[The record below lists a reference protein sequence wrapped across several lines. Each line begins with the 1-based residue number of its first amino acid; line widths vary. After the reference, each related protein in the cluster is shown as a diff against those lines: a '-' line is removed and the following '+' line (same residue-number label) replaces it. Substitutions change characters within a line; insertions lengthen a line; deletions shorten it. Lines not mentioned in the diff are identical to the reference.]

1 MPSNISLNV
10 TSQTTAAQLDDFA
23 KQLGDGERLKGKKND
38 DGSITLYSSSSEPSL
53 ISKLSGRAEKRA
65 AAAHEAINLVTK
77 SNPHFGEV
85 EKGDVKALLSRAA
98 VSKPSTDA
106 LKVIA
111 NHLSAIEARA
121 IANQKP
127 ADIPSMAELPFNA
140 RADLRDGAQALGGLI
155 SNRSQDKP
163 AYDVAIRDMATG
175 LAAALGS
182 EPLASLFP
190 NAALSDGTDLIE
202 ALSLQIQSEVTDP
215 ALGKAGKNAADGF
228 AKQVFLKASDIL
240 LGASITPGSTDVVID
255 GTTYERREQLG
266 NPGGFGTAY
275 RYEATDGSGSIAVK
289 FQNSD
294 DPDKTEA
301 FRQEIPAH
309 KQASASGH
317 ENILKFHGAMRT
329 ETGGFAIASELA
341 TGGEAGDI
349 APTLLQ
355 MRKDG
360 MAASSEAVNAV
371 ILTMLKDMGAGLLD
385 MHATA
390 GMSHLDFKPPNA
402 FVSEDGFVKVADFGT
417 AVTSNTP
424 FLKDAAAVDQTR
436 WRDATAL
443 FMENEMPD
451 AKGFIAR
458 GKEMKQDD
466 FAKAFFPESLVDG
479 KYDRDAMRDNVSKR
493 AVGFMNTLTTQFEKA
508 ATDEY
513 LSTITFDGT
522 AADMF
527 SLGVT
532 AINML
537 IGDDYLSG
545 SQTGQFL
552 TEVSADS
559 ISMLKSGVLP
569 VGDHD
574 GALRPSTGDQGIDD
588 LLNALLNPDA
598 SQRPHDLDS
607 LLALEAFQRP
617 NVGSDSA
624 RMLLSGVIRGDTGMI
639 SEAAIMMD

>member
-23 KQLGDGERLKGKKND
+23 RQLGDGERLKGKKND
-38 DGSITLYSSSSEPSL
+38 DGSITLYSSSNEPSL
-53 ISKLSGRAEKRA
+53 MSKLSGRADKRA
-65 AAAHEAINLVTK
+65 AAAHEAIKLVTK
-77 SNPHFGEV
+77 SNPHFGDV
-85 EKGDVKALLSRAA
+85 EKGDVKALLSRGA

-111 NHLSAIEARA
+111 NHLAAIEARA
-121 IANQKP
+121 IAKEKP

-140 RADLRDGAQALGGLI
+140 RADLRDGAEALGGLI
-155 SNRSQDKP
+155 SNRSQDKS
-163 AYDVAIRDMATG
+163 AYDTAIRDMATG
-175 LAAALGS
+175 LATALGS
-182 EPLASLFP
+182 EPLSSLYP
-190 NAALSDGTDLIE
+190 NAALSDGTALIE
-202 ALSLQIQSEVTDP
+202 ALSQQIQGEVTDP

-240 LGASITPGSTDVVID
+240 LGGSITPGSTDVVIG

-266 NPGGFGTAY
+266 NPGAFGTAY

-424 FLKDAAAVDQTR
+424 FLKDAKAVEQTR
-436 WRDATAL
+436 WRDANTL
-443 FMENEMPD
+443 YQEFEMPEV
-451 AKGFIAR
+451 ASFLAR
-458 GKEMKQDD
+458 GKEMKQED

-479 KYDRDAMRDNVSKR
+479 KYDSNAMRDNVSQR
-493 AVGFMNTLTTQFEKA
+493 AVGFMSSLTGQFERA
-508 ATDEY
+508 AKDEY
-513 LSTITFDGT
+513 YSTKTFDGIG
-522 AADMF
+522 ADMF

-537 IGDDYLSG
+537 IGDDYLSDK
-545 SQTGQFL
+545 QTGKNF
-552 TEVSADS
+552 TVVANDS

-569 VGDHD
+569 VGNHD

-588 LLNALLNPDA
+588 LLNALLNPDV

-617 NVGSDSA
+617 NVGSDAA

-639 SEAAIMMD
+639 AEAALMMD